1 MGCCFFTLASSRKR
15 TSCKHKSCMMRY
27 RSAPISVK
35 LRRSTLGSGRTVC
48 IYHCICKEKLWFFRK
63 EKPMPML
70 LWPKVRTYI
79 VASPFREKIILSC
92 SLLLYWSR
100 TQLIQEDLGLYG
112 QILVTSVIKRGRKW
126 MIISWSQKKRMIIS
140 KERIGKRSS
149 QQGLN
154 KDRKLSKE
162 IEFSDHE
169 TPN

>member
-126 MIISWSQKKRMIIS
+126 MIISWSQKKNDN
-140 KERIGKRSS
+140 
-149 QQGLN
+149 QQGE
-154 KDRKLSKE
+154 DRKTKQPTRSKQR
-162 IEFSDHE
+162 
-169 TPN
+169 